1 MRLQPL
7 FSQEDMV
14 PRKEVVI
21 RQHSSPNAMP
31 LGARLQG
38 YRTHSAFRCSSRS
51 WAVFPRWRSPTSW
64 AWGKRPSA
72 SGSREPGGSSKNAMP
87 QYAARWCA
95 IRLPPQNNSVSL
107 LRLVR
112 ESRWLSPPGGLRS
125 LTEHEHVSTSWWQRT
140 VSLASLSTL
149 RLDNVATTTATHGRK
164 RRVPVTAWVVPLSM
178 TT

>member
-31 LGARLQG
+31 
-38 YRTHSAFRCSSRS
+38 
-51 WAVFPRWRSPTSW
+51 
-64 AWGKRPSA
+64 
-72 SGSREPGGSSKNAMP
+72 
-87 QYAARWCA
+87 
-95 IRLPPQNNSVSL
+95 LPPQNNSVSL

-140 VSLASLSTL
+140 GSLASLSTL
-149 RLDNVATTTATHGRK
+149 RLDNVATTTATPGRK
-164 RRVPVTAWVVPLSM
+164 RRVPVPAWVVPLSM